1 MMNLA
6 GRYLLLLV
14 CLLSGVDA
22 LCQSPSGDNYIHER
36 EIKSQPLC
44 VSGTTPVY
52 HYYLKDHLGNNRVVV
67 KQDGTV
73 EQVNHYYP
81 FGGLMAES
89 TGGDIQRY
97 KYNGKELDRMFG
109 LDWYDYG
116 ARHYDGVRA
125 QFTTFDPLAEKD
137 YGTSPYAYCGNAP
150 IIRVDRDG
158 RIWDTVIDVAFVAYD
173 LADAGVQYIN
183 NGSVSNTTKAALA
196 ADALAAVIP
205 GVTGAGLAVRSGA
218 KAASKVDNA
227 ITSTSKVV
235 NGIKSSKNVTNAP
248 KGRRGTTIAKKNGVT
263 IETYGSNDVHKPAHA
278 HVKGKGKHVRIGP
291 NGKPLK
297 GQPELSNQQ
306 KM

>member
-1 MMNLA
+1 MTMGQDTMTGHEPN
-6 GRYLLLLV
+6 
-14 CLLSGVDA
+14 
-22 LCQSPSGDNYIHER
+22 SPPSTR
-36 EIKSQPLC
+36 WRRR
-44 VSGTTPVY
+44 TTEP
-52 HYYLKDHLGNNRVVV
+52 HR
-67 KQDGTV
+67 
-73 EQVNHYYP
+73 
-81 FGGLMAES
+81 MRIAE
-89 TGGDIQRY
+89 T
-97 KYNGKELDRMFG
+97 
-109 LDWYDYG
+109 
-116 ARHYDGVRA
+116 
-125 QFTTFDPLAEKD
+125 
-137 YGTSPYAYCGNAP
+137 
-150 IIRVDRDG
+150 VDRDG

-183 NGSVSNTTKAALA
+183 NGSVSSTTKTALA

-306 KM
+306 KNVVDENISAIRREVNKIGKENKRIEEYERSRRGNR